1 MYGIA
6 KFSEHY
12 VTADMKRKNIKTP
25 SWFKCPTD
33 TPEVVVL
40 IHGHPDGLAHLG
52 VWERLQCWAVRNW
65 KTDGWFTTVTGPM
78 SVREIA
84 LHTGLH
90 GHEQVTQEAIARL
103 IELGWVTEANPAGA
117 TERSSEGVECLQGV
131 AACRNEELP
140 AGRTLGPL
148 TGNQPLESDGD
159 RCDISSAGD
168 CEDDVRLRAAN
179 GQPNGTLREEKRRE
193 EKKKEQ
199 AASKSPRR
207 RSRIQWSD
215 EDGWQGIT
223 EADRQT
229 WLDAYAGIDI
239 DCELAKM
246 TAWLRANPSKAN
258 KKQWGRFVNGWL
270 SRTQNQKVAN
280 ARPVESTGWA
290 AEAAQ
295 GM

>member
-12 VTADMKRKNIKTP
+12 VTADMRRKNIKTP
-25 SWFKCPTD
+25 SWVKCPTD

-78 SVREIA
+78 SVQEIA

-90 GHEQVTQEAIARL
+90 GHDALVGEALGRL
-103 IELGWVTEANPAGA
+103 SDLGWVIEAHPDIAPHSPSRCSEGSDRGEAPSGHPKQREAACGPPMGSEANRGGSGPDQPDRGQGEVRRRAGH
-117 TERSSEGVECLQGV
+117 
-131 AACRNEELP
+131 
-140 AGRTLGPL
+140 
-148 TGNQPLESDGD
+148 
-159 RCDISSAGD
+159 
-168 CEDDVRLRAAN
+168 
-179 GQPNGTLREEKRRE
+179 GQDMGSRREEKKRE
-193 EKKKEQ
+193 DKKKEQ

-215 EDGWQGIT
+215 EDGWEGIT
-223 EADRQT
+223 QADRQT
-229 WLDAYAGIDI
+229 WIDAYGGIDI
-239 DCELAKM
+239 DAELAKM

>member
-78 SVREIA
+78 SVADIA

-90 GHEQVTQEAIARL
+90 GADQVVATALERL
-103 IELGWVTEANPAGA
+103 AELGWVICQNPDTGPESLSGGLCELGRQ
-117 TERSSEGVECLQGV
+117 TPRPSHQTPPQGISGDSGGCCGSEGV
-131 AACRNEELP
+131 P
-140 AGRTLGPL
+140 
-148 TGNQPLESDGD
+148 
-159 RCDISSAGD
+159 
-168 CEDDVRLRAAN
+168 DVGLVEVVSQRAAN
-179 GQPNGTLREEKRRE
+179 GLPTGTPREEKRRE
-193 EKKKEQ
+193 DKKKEQ

-215 EDGWQGIT
+215 EDGWEGIT
-223 EADRQT
+223 QADRQT
-229 WLDAYAGIDI
+229 WIEAYGGIDI
-239 DCELAKM
+239 DAELAKM

-280 ARPVESTGWA
+280 TRPVESTGWA